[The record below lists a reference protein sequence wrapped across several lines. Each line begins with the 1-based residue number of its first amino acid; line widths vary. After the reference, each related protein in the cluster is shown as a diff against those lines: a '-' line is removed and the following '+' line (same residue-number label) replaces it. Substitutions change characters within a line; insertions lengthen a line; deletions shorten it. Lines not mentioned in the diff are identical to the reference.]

1 VSYQNDNSPN
11 QLLVEKVLSG
21 DTNAFS
27 LIINNTE
34 RLVTQIIFKMIS
46 NDEDRKDIAQDVY
59 LIVFQKLSGFRFQSQ
74 LSTWVAQIAYNTCF
88 DYLKKKKLVLIN
100 NANYENES
108 NDMALDI
115 LSNKVHPLNN
125 ETEKLIFKK
134 EVSEILKNEIENLQ
148 PIYKTLITL
157 FHNED
162 LSYTEITQITGLPE
176 GTVKS
181 YLYRARKTLKDNLFL
196 KYKMDSL

>member
-59 LIVFQKLSGFRFQSQ
+59 LRVFQKLSGFRFQSQ

-88 DYLKKKKLVLIN
+88 DYLKKKKLALIN

>member
-1 VSYQNDNSPN
+1 MSYQNDNSPN

-59 LIVFQKLSGFRFQSQ
+59 LRVFQKLSGFRFQSQ
-74 LSTWVAQIAYNTCF
+74 LTTWVAQIAYNTCF

>member
-1 VSYQNDNSPN
+1 MSYQNDNSPN

-59 LIVFQKLSGFRFQSQ
+59 LRVFQKLSGFRFQSQ
-74 LSTWVAQIAYNTCF
+74 LTTWVAQIAYNTCF

-134 EVSEILKNEIENLQ
+134 EVSLNQKSLQ
-148 PIYKTLITL
+148 G
-157 FHNED
+157 FG
-162 LSYTEITQITGLPE
+162 SSG
-176 GTVKS
+176 S
-181 YLYRARKTLKDNLFL
+181 FL
-196 KYKMDSL
+196 QF